1 MSERYARQSV
11 LPQVGAAGQA
21 RLAAARVLVAGAGGL
36 GCAVLEYLCAAGVG
50 RIEVLDPDRVELSN
64 LHRQPLYRMSDV
76 GAPKAAVAAASL
88 AALNPEVSI
97 RGVAERLTPLNA
109 AEWCAR
115 ADVVVDAADSLALT
129 YILSDECHRRRT
141 ALISASVL
149 GLAGYAGVFCAGAPS
164 YRAVFPH
171 MPPTAG
177 SCAVHGVLGSA
188 VGVLGTLQAHLTLAY
203 LLQLTPPVLGRLVS
217 VDLATLRFGGFDFST
232 ASEPAEGIVSRF
244 VTQYLPDLNQFFA
257 QARAHLKPGGFLA
270 LEDIDDGY
278 LIEHPAPPE
287 AWQNAVQAFQR
298 YQAGPGG
305 DRFVGRKLAHA
316 GVQNGFELASVVLNP
331 SVFAGEMNA
340 QDLSVQFDID
350 RINRALPE
358 MIRQGLITESDW
370 YRAQQEYRSSFP
382 KFTFVSSS
390 TIRLLFRRP

>member
-1 MSERYARQSV
+1 MEELQNASLQRLDQWLARSWSTVPMEYQWLLLQTLATTASRRAWIMTW
-11 LPQVGAAGQA
+11 PDAAGGTILDWGSGPGIISQEIA
-21 RLAAARVLVAGAGGL
+21 LLKRCLVVGSDL
-36 GCAVLEYLCAAGVG
+36 DPNVLELAQAVSHLFDM
-50 RIEVLDPDRVELSN
+50 E
-64 LHRQPLYRMSDV
+64 RQVRFK
-76 GAPKAAVAAASL
+76 KA
-88 AALNPEVSI
+88 
-97 RGVAERLTPLNA
+97 
-109 AEWCAR
+109 
-115 ADVVVDAADSLALT
+115 D
-129 YILSDECHRRRT
+129 ILSD
-141 ALISASVL
+141 A
-149 GLAGYAGVFCAGAPS
+149 
-164 YRAVFPH
+164 
-171 MPPTAG
+171 
-177 SCAVHGVLGSA
+177 
-188 VGVLGTLQAHLTLAY
+188 
-203 LLQLTPPVLGRLVS
+203 
-217 VDLATLRFGGFDFST
+217 